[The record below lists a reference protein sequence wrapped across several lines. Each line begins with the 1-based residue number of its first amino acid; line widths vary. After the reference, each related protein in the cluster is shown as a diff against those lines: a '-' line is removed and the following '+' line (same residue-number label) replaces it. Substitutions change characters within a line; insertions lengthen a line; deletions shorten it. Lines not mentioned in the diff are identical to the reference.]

1 MSMNEV
7 GRICQAAEGY
17 AVLGLTTE
25 AWDLLDSLPIEAKL
39 CRPVIQLQVNLLVQ
53 AEAYR
58 KASFLAET
66 LCQLDPEDAENLV
79 LVAKL
84 RYKGSDIQ
92 GAIEWLDQIG
102 PKCEDNAEFHY
113 KRAQC
118 QAETKDIE
126 SAKLTLGLIRQRW
139 PHLCERM
146 VDDPAFDAIFGAG

>member
-17 AVLGLTTE
+17 SILGLTTE
-25 AWDLLDSLPIEAKL
+25 AWDLLDSLPMEAKL

-66 LCQLDPEDAENLV
+66 LCRLDPEDTDNLV

-84 RYKGSDIQ
+84 RLKGDDLQ

-102 PKCEDNAEFHY
+102 PKCVDNAEFHY
-113 KRAQC
+113 IRAQC

-126 SAKLTLGLIRQRW
+126 NAKLTLGLIRQRW
-139 PHLCERM
+139 PNLCERM

>member
-7 GRICQAAEGY
+7 GRMCQAAEGY
-17 AVLGLTTE
+17 AVLGLTAE

-53 AEAYR
+53 AGAYR

-66 LCQLDPEDAENLV
+66 LCRLDPEDTENLV

-84 RYKGSDIQ
+84 RYKGDDLK
-92 GAIEWLDQIG
+92 GAIEWLDQIE
-102 PKCEDNAEFHY
+102 PKCVDNAEFHY
-113 KRAQC
+113 IRAEC
-118 QAETKDIE
+118 QAKIRDIE
-126 SAKLTLGLIRQRW
+126 SAKITLGLIRLRW
-139 PHLCERM
+139 PNLCERM

>member
-7 GRICQAAEGY
+7 GRICQAVEGY
-17 AVLGLTTE
+17 SILGLTTE
-25 AWDLLDSLPIEAKL
+25 AWDLLDSLPMEAKL
-39 CRPVIQLQVNLLVQ
+39 CRPVIQLQVNLLMQ

-66 LCQLDPEDAENLV
+66 LCRLDPENTDNLV

-84 RYKGSDIQ
+84 RLKGDDLQ

-102 PKCEDNAEFHY
+102 PKCVDNAEFHY
-113 KRAQC
+113 IRAQC

-139 PHLCERM
+139 PNLCERM

>member
-1 MSMNEV
+1 MNEV
-7 GRICQAAEGY
+7 GRICQAVEGY
-17 AVLGLTTE
+17 SILGLTTE
-25 AWDLLDSLPIEAKL
+25 AWDLLDSLPMEAKL
-39 CRPVIQLQVNLLVQ
+39 CRPVIQLQVNLLMQ

-66 LCQLDPEDAENLV
+66 LCRLDPENTDNLV

-84 RYKGSDIQ
+84 RLKGDDLQ

-102 PKCEDNAEFHY
+102 PKCVDNAEFHY
-113 KRAQC
+113 IRAQC

-139 PHLCERM
+139 PNLCERM

>member
-7 GRICQAAEGY
+7 RRIYQAAEGY
-17 AVLGLTTE
+17 AALGLTTE

-39 CRPVIQLQVNLLVQ
+39 GRPAIQLQVNLLVQ
-53 AEAYR
+53 AEEYR

-66 LCQLDPEDAENLV
+66 LCRLDPEDTEILV

-84 RYKGSDIQ
+84 RYKGDDLQ

-102 PKCEDNAEFHY
+102 PKCVDNAEFHY
-113 KRAQC
+113 VRAQC
-118 QAETKDIE
+118 QAQTGDIE
-126 SAKLTLGLIRQRW
+126 SAKVTLGMIRQRW
-139 PHLCERM
+139 PNLCERM